1 MLASE
6 WNKQV
11 GFYLTDRKVRWG
23 GEEAA
28 FPPGEAGGGGAVTAA
43 LLLAAAGLRARRMDA

>member
-23 GEEAA
+23 GEEARQRK
-28 FPPGEAGGGGAVTAA
+28 A
-43 LLLAAAGLRARRMDA
+43 LTRARERGEPSAS